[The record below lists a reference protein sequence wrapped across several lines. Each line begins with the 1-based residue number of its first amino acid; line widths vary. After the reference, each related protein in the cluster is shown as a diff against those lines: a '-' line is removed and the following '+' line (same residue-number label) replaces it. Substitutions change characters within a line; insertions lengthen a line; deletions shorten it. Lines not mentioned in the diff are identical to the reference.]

1 MLSANFRLTGPDND
15 GDQRANT
22 RLTVTNDGAVPSG
35 AIRTC
40 CAVTRGTTVV
50 TSTEEWQTVSLEP
63 GENTSD
69 VDPSLGY
76 LNQKLIGTDPAEVQL
91 HVLTTLY
98 SVAEFDLGRIPVP
111 AGPGAT
117 ETLAI
122 PEAPAATL
130 EVLSAYVLREE
141 PDSDGDIRLKACCA
155 IRTRDVYPVDRIEL
169 QMDLLSGAN
178 ACMET
183 DTTTVSL
190 KGNSIELL
198 ECSFLRKERAFRHK
212 QIQVSLRVFMPLQRD
227 SAIAVATMEEE
238 SDSSESFLTSEIDP
252 DDPSHTIITLHMLG
266 LSDDYDPECWTW
278 EEAFEK
284 RGFNDGD
291 GEVHTE
297 EVAQVIKDA
306 GYAVSH
312 EKWGVHNV
320 VIASIKKGRKELMPG
335 EWDDPRSFLPEELV
349 QLLDER
355 FPENNRG

>member
-141 PDSDGDIRLKACCA
+141 PDSDGDIRLRALVQ
-155 IRTRDVYPVDRIEL
+155 TRRDGGRL
-169 QMDLLSGAN
+169 KN
-178 ACMET
+178 
-183 DTTTVSL
+183 VSL
-190 KGNSIELL
+190 
-198 ECSFLRKERAFRHK
+198 CS
-212 QIQVSLRVFMPLQRD
+212 
-227 SAIAVATMEEE
+227 
-238 SDSSESFLTSEIDP
+238 
-252 DDPSHTIITLHMLG
+252 G
-266 LSDDYDPECWTW
+266 
-278 EEAFEK
+278 
-284 RGFNDGD
+284 
-291 GEVHTE
+291 
-297 EVAQVIKDA
+297 
-306 GYAVSH
+306 
-312 EKWGVHNV
+312 
-320 VIASIKKGRKELMPG
+320 
-335 EWDDPRSFLPEELV
+335 
-349 QLLDER
+349 
-355 FPENNRG
+355 